1 MCLAS
6 ADPADIAAR
15 KPILSNSGGGGGGG
29 GGGASSF
36 YQRVKFLVEDNA
48 VQSYAHK
55 DEYVDK

>member
-6 ADPADIAAR
+6 ADPSDIASR
-15 KPILSNSGGGGGGG
+15 NPIAFD
-29 GGGASSF
+29 GASF

>member
-6 ADPADIAAR
+6 ADPSEIANR
-15 KPILSNSGGGGGGG
+15 KPVTYSG
-29 GGGASSF
+29 ASF

-55 DEYVDK
+55 DEYIDK